1 MADIAITA
9 ANVLAGGNSTID
21 RGGVAGA
28 AITAGQVVYKEAA
41 TGLLKLADADAVAA
55 EGKVPYGIALNGGAT
70 GQPIA
75 VALPGSDI
83 TIGGTLVGGTAYYLS
98 DTPGGIRTTPDTG
111 DLVVLL
117 GLAKSTTVL
126 AFRPL
131 NSGVTL

>member
-9 ANVLAGGNSTID
+9 ANVLAGGNATID
-21 RGGVAGA
+21 RSPLAGA
-28 AITAGQVVYKEAA
+28 VITAGQVVYKEAA
-41 TGLLKLADADAVAA
+41 TGLIKLADADGATA
-55 EGKVPYGIALNGGAT
+55 EVKVPYGIALNGAAI
-70 GQPIA
+70 GQPVI

-83 TIGGTLVGGTAYYLS
+83 TIGGTLVAGTAYYLS

-117 GLAKSTTVL
+117 GLAKSTSVL
-126 AFRPL
+126 AFRVQ